1 MPMNNVTNI
10 DAKELTVHGITAYL
24 SVVAEELYR
33 LSETEPEAYRKLR
46 IALPK
51 CAEAAALS
59 NQTRFPDLEATDRA
73 TIVELQMLLDLLLE
87 SHEQGGLAKSW

>member
-10 DAKELTVHGITAYL
+10 DAKELTVLGINAYL
-24 SVVAEELYR
+24 RVVAEELYR

-46 IALPK
+46 IGLPK
-51 CAEAAALS
+51 CAEATALP
-59 NQTRFPDLEATDRA
+59 NQTRVPDLEAKDRA
-73 TIVELQMLLDLLLE
+73 TIVELQMRLDLMLE

>member
-1 MPMNNVTNI
+1 MPMNNFTNI
-10 DAKELTVHGITAYL
+10 DAKELTVPGTNAYL
-24 SVVAEELYR
+24 WVVSEVLYR

-51 CAEAAALS
+51 CAEAAALP
-59 NQTRFPDLEATDRA
+59 NQTRFPDLEAKDRA
-73 TIVELQMLLDLLLE
+73 TIVELQMRLDLLLE